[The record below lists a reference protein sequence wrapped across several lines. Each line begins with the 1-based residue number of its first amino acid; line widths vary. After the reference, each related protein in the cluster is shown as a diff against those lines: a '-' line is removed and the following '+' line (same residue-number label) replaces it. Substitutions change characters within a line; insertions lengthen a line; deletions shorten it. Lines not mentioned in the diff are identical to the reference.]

1 MFPASDWYHENFR
14 ENITS
19 NILLDL
25 TIFHLTSILYKP
37 KWLSCKRLINL
48 KESRVKQIAT
58 TLSNPNIAL
67 IKYWGNRDER
77 LRIPSNGSISINLAG
92 LETRTSVCFDPTL
105 QQDTLTL
112 NGASAGKTARE
123 RVSAFL
129 NQVRIMSEVR
139 SFAAVVSENN
149 FPTGAGIASSASA
162 FAALALAAAHAAGL
176 QLSEQELSRLARR
189 GSGSACRSIPGGFV
203 EWFAGD
209 NDETSF
215 AESFAPA
222 GHWALGDCIAIISHA
237 HKSTGSTE
245 GHATASTSLLQ
256 DTRIATTPTRLE
268 TCRRAILNRDFN
280 SLAEVAE
287 LDSNLMHAV
296 MITSQPPL
304 LYWQPATLGI
314 MQAVQKW
321 RSGGLPCFY
330 TIDAGPNVHVICL
343 EDEIEQVT
351 ARLQRLPGVLQVR
364 TATVGGPARLIM

>member
-1 MFPASDWYHENFR
+1 LNQF
-14 ENITS
+14 
-19 NILLDL
+19 
-25 TIFHLTSILYKP
+25 
-37 KWLSCKRLINL
+37 
-48 KESRVKQIAT
+48 T
-58 TLSNPNIAL
+58 TALSNPNIAL

-105 QQDTLTL
+105 PQDTLTL
-112 NGASAGKTARE
+112 NGAPAGNAARE

-129 NQVRIMSEVR
+129 DQVRVMSEVR

-162 FAALALAAAHAAGL
+162 FAALGLAASHAAGL

-209 NDETSF
+209 SDETSF

-222 GHWALGDCIAIISHA
+222 GHWALGDCIAIVSQA

-245 GHATASTSLLQ
+245 GHSTASTSLLQ
-256 DTRIATTPTRLE
+256 DTRIATTPRRLE
-268 TCRRAILNRDFN
+268 TCRRAIINRDFN
-280 SLAEVAE
+280 SLAEVVE

-296 MITSQPPL
+296 MMTSQPPL

-314 MQAVQKW
+314 MQAVQEW

-343 EDEIEQVT
+343 ENKIEHVA
-351 ARLQRLPGVLQVR
+351 ARLQRLPGVLEVR
-364 TATVGGPARLIM
+364 TATVGGPARLIVQR